1 MPKLQVFDTT
11 LRDGEQSL
19 GITLNAD
26 QKLEIA
32 RQLAKLGV
40 DVIEVGFP
48 ASSPADLATI
58 RKVGAEVKGVTICG
72 LSRAV
77 RSDIDACVEALQT
90 AEHPRIHTGLATSPI
105 HMERKLRKT
114 PDQVLEMAVDAV
126 RYARRFVPDVEFYAE
141 DAFRSDREF
150 LRRVF
155 TEVIRAGATVINI
168 PDTVGYALPWQFTE
182 FVEWLIENV
191 DGMDRVTVSV
201 HCHNDLGMATAN
213 SLAGIRAGA
222 LQVEGTIN
230 GIGERAG
237 NAALEEIVM
246 AIVAHK
252 DEFGLDVGID
262 TREFARTSRLVADI
276 TGVPVQPYKAIVGT
290 NAYSHASGIHQD
302 GVLKDRQT
310 YEIIRP
316 EDVGM
321 PGHQIVLTSRSGRHA
336 LRVTLEKMGYTF
348 DRDTFERVH
357 EAFLTLADAK
367 GKVEEADLHAIARL
381 EPNTTAS
388 AASQN

>member
-1 MPKLQVFDTT
+1 MRKLQVFDTT

-19 GITLNAD
+19 GITLNAE

-32 RQLAKLGV
+32 KQLVRLGV
-40 DVIEVGFP
+40 DVIEAGFP
-48 ASSPADLATI
+48 ASSPGDLATMRRI
-58 RKVGAEVKGVTICG
+58 AAEVKGVTICG

-77 RSDIDACVEALQT
+77 RSDIDACVEALAK
-90 AEHPRIHTGLATSPI
+90 AERPRIHTGLATSPI

-126 RYARRFVPDVEFYAE
+126 SYARRFVPDVEFYAE

-150 LRRVF
+150 LRKVLSA
-155 TEVIRAGATVINI
+155 VIRAGATVVNI
-168 PDTVGYALPWQFTE
+168 PDTVGYALPWQYAE
-182 FVEWLIENV
+182 LIGWLMENV
-191 DGMDRVTVSV
+191 DGIDRVTVSV

-213 SLAGIRAGA
+213 SLAGVKAGA
-222 LQVEGTIN
+222 VQVEGTIN

-252 DEFGLDVGID
+252 DEFGIEVGID
-262 TREFARTSRLVADI
+262 TREFARTSRLVAEI
-276 TGVPVQPYKAIVGT
+276 TGVPVAPYKAIVGS

-321 PGHQIVLTSRSGRHA
+321 SGHKIVLTGRSGRHA
-336 LRVTLEKMGYTF
+336 LRVTLEKLGYTF
-348 DRDTFERVH
+348 DPERFEAVH
-357 EAFLTLADAK
+357 SAFLELADAK
-367 GKVEEADLHAIARL
+367 GRVEEADLHAVAQSALNGAR
-381 EPNTTAS
+381 S
-388 AASQN
+388 

>member
-1 MPKLQVFDTT
+1 MAKLQVFDTT

-19 GITLNAD
+19 GITLNTD
-26 QKLEIA
+26 QKLKIA
-32 RQLAKLGV
+32 RQLVELGV

-48 ASSPADLATI
+48 ASSPADFAAI

-72 LSRAV
+72 LSRAL
-77 RSDIDACVEALQT
+77 RSDIDACAKALET
-90 AEHPRIHTGLATSPI
+90 AERPRIHTGLATSPI

-114 PDQVLEMAVDAV
+114 PDQVLEMAVEAV
-126 RYARRFVPDVEFYAE
+126 QYARRFVPDVEFYAE

-150 LRRVF
+150 LRQVF

-168 PDTVGYALPWQFTE
+168 PDTVGYALPWQFAE
-182 FVEWLIENV
+182 FVEWLTKNV
-191 DGMDRVTVSV
+191 EGMDRVTVSV

-213 SLAGIRAGA
+213 SLAGIKAGA

-246 AIVAHK
+246 AIVSHK
-252 DEFGLDVGID
+252 DEFGLEVGIN
-262 TREFARTSRLVADI
+262 TREFARTSRLVAEI
-276 TGVPVQPYKAIVGT
+276 TGVPVQPYKAIIGS

-321 PGHQIVLTSRSGRHA
+321 PGHQIVLTSRSGKACAAGHPR
-336 LRVTLEKMGYTF
+336 KDG
-348 DRDTFERVH
+348 VH
-357 EAFLTLADAK
+357 L
-367 GKVEEADLHAIARL
+367 
-381 EPNTTAS
+381 
-388 AASQN
+388 

>member
-19 GITLNAD
+19 GITLNAA

-32 RQLAKLGV
+32 RQLARLGV

-48 ASSPADLATI
+48 ASSPADMATM
-58 RKVGAEVKGVTICG
+58 RKVGSEVKGVTICG

-77 RSDIDACVEALQT
+77 RSDIDACVEALET
-90 AEHPRIHTGLATSPI
+90 AERPRIHTGLATSPI

-114 PDQVLEMAVDAV
+114 PDQVLDMAVDAV
-126 RYARRFVPDVEFYAE
+126 KYARRFVPDVEFFAE

-155 TEVIRAGATVINI
+155 TEVILAGATVINI
-168 PDTVGYALPWQFTE
+168 PDTVGYATPWQYGE
-182 FVEWLIENV
+182 FIQWLIEHV
-191 DGMDRVTVSV
+191 DGLSDVTVSV

-213 SLAGIRAGA
+213 SLAGIKAGA
-222 LQVEGTIN
+222 VQVEGTIN

-252 DEFGLDVGID
+252 DEFGLEVGIN
-262 TREFARTSRLVADI
+262 TSEFAKTSRLVAEL
-276 TGVPVQPYKAIVGT
+276 TGVPVQPYKAIVGS

-321 PGHQIVLTSRSGRHA
+321 EGHRIVLTSRSGRHA
-336 LRVTLEKMGYTF
+336 LRVTLAKMGYTF
-348 DRDTFERVH
+348 DSHRFEAVH
-357 EAFLTLADAK
+357 EAFLDLADAK
-367 GKVEEADLHAIARL
+367 GKVDDSDLHTIAQGG
-381 EPNTTAS
+381 S
-388 AASQN
+388 SIAAT